1 MAQLRVEYHQR
12 LTDID
17 AAVQQLISVV
27 EQDIGNAGRAFL
39 DADDNAAAAV
49 EANEGLVEDTYEHVE
64 QLVINQFARQ
74 APVAGELRFLLTVF
88 RILPELSNA
97 HERAAQLARKG
108 ITGLAAELPSQP
120 APT

>member
-1 MAQLRVEYHQR
+1 
-12 LTDID
+12 
-17 AAVQQLISVV
+17 LISVV